1 MIPKVIHY
9 CWLSGDPFPESIQKC
24 IDSWKKVIP
33 DYEFVLW
40 DLNRFHLEDSLWV
53 KQAFEAK
60 KYAFAADYIRLHALY
75 NYGGI
80 YLDSDVEVLKPFD
93 DLLQLPYF
101 IGREN
106 TPDGI
111 EAATMGCEKGM
122 PLMGRMLERYKDRAF
137 IKPDGSYDVETMP
150 LVFRDCI
157 RNNYKV
163 HDLKSIADFKDG
175 EGIINLFP
183 VDFFSPKT
191 WNKKEIMVTS
201 NTYSIHHF
209 AASWYSG
216 EDVMK
221 AKLRKML
228 GPKVFGVFS
237 SLYKKI
243 KK

>member
-9 CWLSGDPFPESIQKC
+9 CWLSGDPYPASIQKC
-24 IDSWKKVIP
+24 LDSWSRVLP
-33 DYEFVLW
+33 DYEIVLW
-40 DLNRFHLEDSLWV
+40 DLNRFKLEDSLWV

-93 DLLQLPYF
+93 DLLDLPYF

-122 PLMGRMLERYKDRAF
+122 PLMQKMLERYIGRPF
-137 IKPDGSYDVETMP
+137 IKGDGSYDVETMP

-157 RNNYKV
+157 KKYYKV
-163 HDLKSIADFKDG
+163 NNISCIEDFKDDKDV
-175 EGIINLFP
+175 INLFP
-183 VDFFSPKT
+183 VEFFSPKT
-191 WNKKEIMVTS
+191 WNKVTLDITD

-221 AKLRKML
+221 AKMRKLL
-228 GPKVFGVFS
+228 GPKMFGFFS
-237 SLYKKI
+237 SIYKKLR
-243 KK
+243 